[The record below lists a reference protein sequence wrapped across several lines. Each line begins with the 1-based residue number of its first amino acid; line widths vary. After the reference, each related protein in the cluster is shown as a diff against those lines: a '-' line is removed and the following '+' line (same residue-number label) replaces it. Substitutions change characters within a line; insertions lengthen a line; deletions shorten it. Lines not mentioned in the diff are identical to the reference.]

1 MTEHDAPPV
10 QDLLAGLDAEQRQA
24 AETLSGPLCILAG
37 AGTGKTRAITHRI
50 AHGVHTGIYNPTSVL
65 ALTFTTRAAAEMRT
79 RLRQLG
85 APGVQA
91 RTFHAA
97 ALRQLQYFWPQAIGG
112 TLPNLVEHKAPL
124 IAEAARRLRI
134 SSDRAM
140 VRDLAA
146 EIEWAKVSMHTPESY
161 AKIAATREMPN
172 GLEPVS
178 MARIFQTYEELKD
191 DRGVIDFEDV
201 LLLTIAILEDNEKV
215 AAHVRQQYRHF
226 VVDEYQ
232 DVSPLQQRLLDLW
245 LGQRNELC
253 VVGDASQTIY
263 SFTGARPDF
272 LLNFGTRFPE
282 AKVVKLVRDYR
293 STPEVV
299 NLANKVLS
307 TRRIESSVPDRN
319 VTWPEPLELIAQRDH
334 GPSPEFFE
342 TKDDENE
349 AEEVAQRIKKLMGEG
364 QDISE
369 IAILYRTNGQSQAF
383 EQALSAHSIPYVMR
397 GAERFFSRREVKEGM
412 LALRAALSVAAE
424 TSVSQLVRDVLS
436 SHGYSANAPSG
447 GTGAVRQRWESL
459 SALVRL
465 ADEVVALKTEQGTE
479 ATLHDVV
486 KELEDRVAI
495 QHAPTLDGVTLASF
509 HAAKGLEWDAVF
521 LVGLSEGL
529 VPISYAK
536 DQAGFDEERR
546 LLYVGITRARKHLFL
561 SWSLARTPGG
571 RAHRYPSRFLDGIKS
586 VRQASSRQQTTYKK
600 REQKLIPAVCTNCGS
615 FLTSAKERKLKR
627 CASCPAA
634 YDEALFDSLRNWRSE
649 IARSNSVPA
658 FVIFTDA
665 TLMSIAEHQPD
676 SLQGLSKIAGVGRSK
691 LERYGEAVLAVL
703 GSHRG

>member
-1 MTEHDAPPV
+1 M
-10 QDLLAGLDAEQRQA
+10 
-24 AETLSGPLCILAG
+24 
-37 AGTGKTRAITHRI
+37 
-50 AHGVHTGIYNPTSVL
+50 
-65 ALTFTTRAAAEMRT
+65 
-79 RLRQLG
+79 
-85 APGVQA
+85 
-91 RTFHAA
+91 
-97 ALRQLQYFWPQAIGG
+97 
-112 TLPNLVEHKAPL
+112 
-124 IAEAARRLRI
+124 
-134 SSDRAM
+134 
-140 VRDLAA
+140 
-146 EIEWAKVSMHTPESY
+146 
-161 AKIAATREMPN
+161 
-172 GLEPVS
+172 
-178 MARIFQTYEELKD
+178 
-191 DRGVIDFEDV
+191 
-201 LLLTIAILEDNEKV
+201 
-215 AAHVRQQYRHF
+215 
-226 VVDEYQ
+226 
-232 DVSPLQQRLLDLW
+232 
-245 LGQRNELC
+245 
-253 VVGDASQTIY
+253 
-263 SFTGARPDF
+263 
-272 LLNFGTRFPE
+272 
-282 AKVVKLVRDYR
+282 
-293 STPEVV
+293 
-299 NLANKVLS
+299 
-307 TRRIESSVPDRN
+307 
-319 VTWPEPLELIAQRDH
+319 
-334 GPSPEFFE
+334 
-342 TKDDENE
+342 
-349 AEEVAQRIKKLMGEG
+349 
-364 QDISE
+364 
-369 IAILYRTNGQSQAF
+369 
-383 EQALSAHSIPYVMR
+383 
-397 GAERFFSRREVKEGM
+397 
-412 LALRAALSVAAE
+412 
-424 TSVSQLVRDVLS
+424 
-436 SHGYSANAPSG
+436 
-447 GTGAVRQRWESL
+447 RQRWESL

-486 KELEDRVAI
+486 KELEDRAAI

-586 VRQASSRQQTTYKK
+586 VRQASSRQQTTYMK

>member
-1 MTEHDAPPV
+1 MTEYDVPPA

-24 AETLSGPLCILAG
+24 AESLSGPLCILAG

-85 APGVQA
+85 ASGVQT

-112 TLPNLVEHKAPL
+112 TLPNLVEHKAPM

-140 VRDLAA
+140 VRDLAS

-161 AKIAATREMPN
+161 AKIASTREMPN

-215 AAHVRQQYRHF
+215 AANVRQQYRHF

-245 LGQRNELC
+245 LGERNELC

-272 LLNFGTRFPE
+272 LLNFGARFPE

-307 TRRIESSVPDRN
+307 TRRVESNVPDRN

-334 GPSPEFFE
+334 GVAPEFFE
-342 TKDDENE
+342 CSDDENE
-349 AEEVAQRIKKLMGEG
+349 AEEVAQRIKKLLSDG

-383 EQALSAHSIPYVMR
+383 EQALSAHSIPFVMR

-412 LALRAALSVAAE
+412 LALRAALSVAAD
-424 TSVSQLVRDVLS
+424 TPVPQMVRDILS
-436 SHGYSANAPSG
+436 SHGYSATAPSG

-465 ADEVVALKTEQGTE
+465 ADEVVALKAAQETE

-486 KELEDRVAI
+486 KELEDRAAI

-536 DQAGFDEERR
+536 DQAGYDEERR
-546 LLYVGITRARKHLFL
+546 LLYVGITRARIHLFL

-586 VRQASSRQQTTYKK
+586 VRQASSRQQSTYKR
-600 REQKLIPAVCTNCGS
+600 REQKVTPAVCTNCGT

-634 YDEALFDSLRNWRSE
+634 YDEALFDSLRGWRSE
-649 IARSNSVPA
+649 VAHSNSVPA

-665 TLMSIAEHQPD
+665 TLMAIAEHQPD

-691 LERYGEAVLAVL
+691 LDRYGEAVIAVL
-703 GSHRG
+703 ESHRS

>member
-1 MTEHDAPPV
+1 MSAYDNPPLH
-10 QDLLAGLDAEQRQA
+10 DLLSGLDAEQRQA
-24 AETLSGPLCILAG
+24 AETLRGPLCILAG

-50 AHGVHTGIYNPTSVL
+50 AHGVHSGIYNPTSVL
-65 ALTFTTRAAAEMRT
+65 ALTFTTRAASEMRT

-85 APGVQA
+85 ASGVQA

-97 ALRQLQYFWPQAIGG
+97 ALRQLQYFWPQSIGG
-112 TLPNLVEHKAPL
+112 TLPSLVEHKAPL

-146 EIEWAKVSMHTPESY
+146 EVEWAKVSMHSPESY
-161 AKIAATREMPN
+161 AKIVESREMPN
-172 GLEPVS
+172 GVAPVS

-191 DRGVIDFEDV
+191 DRSVIDFEDV
-201 LLLTIAILEDNEKV
+201 LLLTSAILEEDEKV
-215 AAHVRQQYRHF
+215 AASVRLQYRHF

-245 LGQRNELC
+245 LGARDELC

-263 SFTGARPDF
+263 SFTGARPDY
-272 LLNFGTRFPE
+272 LLNFGTRFPQ

-293 STPEVV
+293 STPEIVS
-299 NLANKVLS
+299 LANKVLA
-307 TRRIESSVPDRN
+307 TRRIESSVPDRS
-319 VTWPEPLELIAQRDH
+319 VTWPEPLELIAQREH
-334 GPSPEFFE
+334 GPVPEFFE
-342 TKDDENE
+342 AGDDENE
-349 AEEVAQRIKKLMGEG
+349 ADEVAQRIKALIGQG

-369 IAILYRTNGQSQAF
+369 IAVLYRTNGQSQAF
-383 EQALSAHSIPYVMR
+383 EQALSAHSVPYVMR

-412 LALRAALSVAAE
+412 LALRAALSVSEEQDVA
-424 TSVSQLVRDVLS
+424 QLVRDVLS
-436 SHGYSANAPSG
+436 SHGYSVNAPSG

-465 ADEVVALKTEQGTE
+465 ADELVEGRKAQGEE
-479 ATLHDVV
+479 ATLREVV
-486 KELEDRVAI
+486 RELEERAAI

-509 HAAKGLEWDAVF
+509 HAAKGLEWDVVF
-521 LVGLSEGL
+521 LAGLSDGL
-529 VPISYAK
+529 VPITYAK
-536 DQAGFDEERR
+536 DQAGYDEERR
-546 LLYVGITRARKHLFL
+546 LLYVGITRARVRLYL

-586 VRQASSRQQTTYKK
+586 VRQASSRQQAPVK
-600 REQKLIPAVCTNCGS
+600 RRELKLTPAVCTTCGS

-627 CASCPAA
+627 CSSCPAT
-634 YDEALFDSLRNWRSE
+634 YDEALFEALRQWRS
-649 IARSNSVPA
+649 AVASSNSVPA

-665 TLMSIAEHQPD
+665 TLMAISEHRPESEQA
-676 SLQGLSKIAGVGRSK
+676 LGKISGVGRSK
-691 LERYGEAVLAVL
+691 LERYGQAVLEVL
-703 GSHRG
+703 ADHHG

>member
-1 MTEHDAPPV
+1 MTEYDNPPA
-10 QDLLAGLDAEQRQA
+10 DNLLAGLDAEQRQA

-85 APGVQA
+85 APGVQT

-97 ALRQLQYFWPQAIGG
+97 ALRQLQYFWPQAVGG

-161 AKIAATREMPN
+161 AKIASSRELPN
-172 GLEPVS
+172 GLEAVS

-215 AAHVRQQYRHF
+215 AASVRQQYRHF

-299 NLANKVLS
+299 NLANKVLAN
-307 TRRIESSVPDRN
+307 RRIESQVPDRN

-334 GPSPEFFE
+334 GPAPEFFE
-342 TKDDENE
+342 ATDDENE
-349 AEEVAQRIKKLMGEG
+349 AEEVAQRIKQLLKNG

-383 EQALSAHSIPYVMR
+383 EQALTAYSIPYVMR

-412 LALRAALSVAAE
+412 LALRAGLSVAAD
-424 TSVSQLVRDVLS
+424 TPVAQMVRDVLS

-447 GTGAVRQRWESL
+447 GTGAVRQRWESM

-465 ADEVVALKTEQGTE
+465 ADEVVALKKEQDID

-486 KELEDRVAI
+486 KELEDRAAI

-521 LVGLSEGL
+521 LVGLNEGL

-546 LLYVGITRARKHLFL
+546 LLYVGITRARKHLYL

-586 VRQASSRQQTTYKK
+586 VRQASSRQQTTYRK
-600 REQKLIPAVCTNCGS
+600 REQKITPAVCMTCGS
-615 FLTSAKERKLKR
+615 FLTRAKERKLKR

-634 YDEALFDSLRNWRSE
+634 YDEALFETLREWRSE
-649 IARSNSVPA
+649 VAQSNAVPA

-676 SLQGLSKIAGVGRSK
+676 SIQGLSKIPGVGRSK
-691 LERYGEAVLAVL
+691 LERYGEAVLAVV
-703 GSHRG
+703 GERRA

>member
-364 QDISE
+364 QNISE

-486 KELEDRVAI
+486 KELEDRAAI

-586 VRQASSRQQTTYKK
+586 VRQASSRQQTTYMK

>member
-1 MTEHDAPPV
+1 MTEFDVPPA

-24 AETLSGPLCILAG
+24 AQTLSGPLCILAG

-85 APGVQA
+85 ASGVQA

-112 TLPNLVEHKAPL
+112 TLPHLVEHKAPL

-140 VRDLAA
+140 VRDLAS
-146 EIEWAKVSMHTPESY
+146 EIEWAKVSMHSPESY
-161 AKIAATREMPN
+161 AKIATSREMPN

-191 DRGVIDFEDV
+191 DRSVIDFEDV

-245 LGQRNELC
+245 LGERNELC

-272 LLNFGTRFPE
+272 LLNFGKRFPE

-307 TRRIESSVPDRN
+307 TRRIESNVPDRN

-334 GPSPEFFE
+334 GVAPEFFE
-342 TKDDENE
+342 CGDDENE
-349 AEEVAQRIKKLMGEG
+349 AEEVAMRIQKLLSQG

-383 EQALSAHSIPYVMR
+383 EQALSAHSIPFVMR

-412 LALRAALSVAAE
+412 LALRAALSVAAD
-424 TSVSQLVRDVLS
+424 TPLPQMVRDILS
-436 SHGYSANAPSG
+436 SHGYSVNAPSG

-465 ADEVVALKTEQGTE
+465 ADEVVALKSSQGTE

-486 KELEDRVAI
+486 KELEDRAAI

-509 HAAKGLEWDAVF
+509 HAAKGLEWDVVF

-536 DQAGFDEERR
+536 DQAGYDEERR
-546 LLYVGITRARKHLFL
+546 LLYVGITRARTHLYL
-561 SWSLARTPGG
+561 SWSLARTSGG

-586 VRQASSRQQTTYKK
+586 VRQASSRQQSSYKR
-600 REQKLIPAVCTNCGS
+600 REQKVTPAVCTNCGT

-634 YDEALFDSLRNWRSE
+634 YDEALFDNLRGWRSE
-649 IARSNSVPA
+649 VAHSNSVPA

-665 TLMSIAEHQPD
+665 TLMAIAEHQPD

-691 LERYGEAVLAVL
+691 LERYGEAVIAVL
-703 GSHRG
+703 ESHRG